1 MNSFLTIE
9 KTITCSQ
16 YKDEE
21 EKHVKNLL
29 QKVMKIFIESQL
41 YRKIQSLD
49 LKLYAFI
56 NSKL

>member
-1 MNSFLTIE
+1 MNSFLTIK
-9 KTITCSQ
+9 KTITYSQ

-41 YRKIQSLD
+41 YRKMQSLD